1 MQKHENILNP
11 HLSVDCVVFGFTGE
25 HLKVL
30 LIERTTPSGKDYKLP
45 GDFIY
50 DTEDLQRAAERILT
64 NLTGLEDI
72 FLHQF
77 AVFGR
82 PDRIHAPE
90 DFQWLRETT
99 GLPVNRVVTTAFFSL
114 VRIDE
119 SKRENAL
126 RAGASW
132 HRVSSLPTLAFD
144 HREIIFA
151 GQKAL
156 QKEVRFAPICFELL
170 PGKFTIRQIQRLY
183 EVILDHPLDNRNFRK
198 KLLKAP
204 YLVPLNEKQ
213 EGVAHKPA
221 RFYRFDRELYERS
234 HAEIYEYNF

>member
-1 MQKHENILNP
+1 MQRHEHALNP
-11 HLSVDCVVFGFTGE
+11 HISADCVVFGFTGE

-30 LIERTTPSGKDYKLP
+30 LIERTTTRGKDYKLP

-50 DTEDLQRAAERILT
+50 DTEDLQGAAERILSH
-64 NLTGLEDI
+64 LTGLEDL

-82 PDRIHAPE
+82 PDRIQAPH
-90 DFQWLRETT
+90 DLQWLRETT

-126 RAGASW
+126 RAGATW
-132 HRVSSLPTLAFD
+132 HPVHALPTLAFD
-144 HREIIFA
+144 HREIILA

-156 QKEVRFAPICFELL
+156 QKEVYFAPICFELL
-170 PGKFTIRQIQRLY
+170 PWKFTIRQIQTLY
-183 EVILDHPLDNRNFRK
+183 EVILGHPLDNRNFRK

-204 YLVPLNEKQ
+204 YILPLNERQK
-213 EGVAHKPA
+213 GVPHKPA
-221 RFYRFDRELYERS
+221 RFYIFDRDLYEQNRS
-234 HAEIYEYNF
+234 EIFEYN

>member
-1 MQKHENILNP
+1 MQRHENALNP
-11 HLSVDCVVFGFTGE
+11 HISADCVVFGFTGE

-30 LIERTTPSGKDYKLP
+30 LIERNTARGKDYKLP

-50 DTEDLQRAAERILT
+50 DTEDLQQAAERILMH
-64 NLTGLEDI
+64 LTGLEDL

-82 PDRIHAPE
+82 PDRIHAPQ

-99 GLPVNRVVTTAFFSL
+99 GLHVKRVITTAFFSL

-132 HRVSSLPTLAFD
+132 HPVHALPTLAFD
-144 HREIIFA
+144 HREIILS

-156 QKEVRFAPICFELL
+156 QKEVHFAPICFELL
-170 PGKFTIRQIQRLY
+170 PGKFTIRQIQTLY
-183 EVILDHPLDNRNFRK
+183 EVILGHPLDNRNFRK

-204 YLVPLNEKQ
+204 YILPLNERQ

-221 RFYRFDRELYERS
+221 RFYTFNRDLYEKKRLG
-234 HAEIYEYNF
+234 IFEYNF